1 MMAVMCGFRGICE
14 FCVNPNTITIMK
26 AILVATD
33 FSPSASNAAH
43 YAAHLAVQLQ
53 VEHLILYHAYQMMPV
68 STEVPVNLV
77 RSMEQLQ
84 ENSEESLQR
93 LKQNLL
99 NVTGSD
105 MLILIKAEFAEL
117 VEGSSNLAKVC
128 EAGLI
133 VIGSSGKG
141 FGDRLLMGSATRKLL
156 KKCPFPL
163 LVVPGE
169 ATFRPI
175 RKMLLGCDLS
185 QVADTIPIVKLIQLV
200 KGFHAQLQVVNVT
213 AGEQEDSGKAKEEH
227 AFYDL
232 FEDLDPSVQ
241 YIEGSDVSK
250 GILAYAVQHEVDMI
264 MVVAKKHTFLE
275 RLTKTSV
282 SNKLASKSDIPL
294 LIIRR

>member
-1 MMAVMCGFRGICE
+1 
-14 FCVNPNTITIMK
+14 MK

-33 FSPSASNAAH
+33 FSPSANNAAR

-53 VEHLILYHAYQMMPV
+53 VEHLILYHAYQMMPI

-77 RSMEQLQ
+77 LSMEQLQ

-93 LKQNLL
+93 LKRSLL
-99 NVTGSD
+99 YVTGSHT
-105 MLILIKAEFAEL
+105 LILTKAECAEP

-133 VIGSSGKG
+133 VIGSSSKG
-141 FGDRLLMGSATRKLL
+141 LGDRLLMGSTTRKLL
-156 KKCPFPL
+156 KKCLLPL
-163 LVVPGE
+163 LVVPNE

-175 RKMLLGCDLS
+175 RKMVLGCDLS

-213 AGEQEDSGKAKEEH
+213 ASEQEDLGKRKEEH

-232 FEDLDPSVQ
+232 FEELDPSIQ
-241 YIEGSDVSK
+241 YIGGSDVSK
-250 GILAYAVQHEVDMI
+250 GILAYANQHDADMI
-264 MVVAKKHTFLE
+264 IIIAKKHTFLE
-275 RLTKTSV
+275 QLIRISV
-282 SNKLASKSDIPL
+282 SNKLASKSDMPL